1 GLRMLPYLRAVLA
14 GLVCLVGAGPVLAQP
29 ASATLSG
36 EVRDESGAPVA
47 GASIVATATVD
58 AATADTRSDAAGRF
72 VLEGL
77 APGRYAIVA
86 ERQGLLPAV
95 VPDIVLGPGAA
106 RALTLVLRVP
116 GISEIVSVGAAQAAR
131 EASPSTIAMAPRAVM
146 NVAGAAD
153 NVFRVLQTLP
163 GVAAVNDFDS
173 RLTVRGGGPDQNLTV
188 MDGVEIHNPYRLFGL
203 TSAFNPETV
212 DAFELITG
220 GFSAKYGDRLSS
232 ILVVDNRPG
241 SSAGAIG
248 ATAAL
253 GLTDGNVLAEGR

>member
-1 GLRMLPYLRAVLA
+1 GGALRAGDAPSPPGAHRRRRRRRMAPPRRRRWRRTDRAAVAPPRSDRSDRPRSTGRSPGCVSGCACDDDDGGFGPRLIGLRMLPYLRAVLA
-14 GLVCLVGAGPVLAQP
+14 GLVCLVGAGPVLAPP

-47 GASIVATATVD
+47 GAAIIATATVD
-58 AATADTRSDAAGRF
+58 AATAETRSDAAGRF

-116 GISEIVSVGAAQAAR
+116 GISEIVSVGAAQAAP
-131 EASPSTIAMAPRAVM
+131 EASPSTIAIAPRAVM

-173 RLTVRGGGPDQNLTV
+173 RLTV
-188 MDGVEIHNPYRLFGL
+188 
-203 TSAFNPETV
+203 
-212 DAFELITG
+212 
-220 GFSAKYGDRLSS
+220 
-232 ILVVDNRPG
+232 
-241 SSAGAIG
+241 
-248 ATAAL
+248 
-253 GLTDGNVLAEGR
+253 